1 MLNDA
6 LVELDRA
13 VADLCRRELKP
24 EYLRRCDEGKRYPL
38 EAMNA
43 LAAGGFSSMAVS
55 EEFGGAGNSS
65 VEIATVLIALARHS
79 LAVAQAYYSL
89 WVLGAEAIARLGSA
103 AQKED
108 WLPRIARGQAAV
120 AFALTEPNSGSD
132 ASAVETSA
140 RFEDGA
146 YVVSGQKLF
155 ITGAAVADV
164 IITVVRTDRGAPP
177 RDGLSLLLIDPRA
190 AGVQIRKLEKMGLR
204 ALDLCEVFF
213 DGVVVPKEDVL
224 GAPGGAWS
232 NLRAGFAAERTFLA
246 AICVGAL
253 QDLIQLCTDHATSRR
268 AFGKPIGQ
276 FQMVGQKI
284 VDMRVA
290 AQAGRLLTLESAA
303 AMDAG
308 KPSMVDA
315 AIAKLFASEAYVA
328 ATRDA
333 VQVFGGYGFTEEY
346 PVARHYR
353 DAKYLEIGGGTSEV
367 ALSGGGSTAPR
378 PSA

>member
-1 MLNDA
+1 VLNDA

-13 VADLCRRELKP
+13 VADLCRREITQ
-24 EYLRRCDEGKRYPL
+24 EYLRQCDQQHRYPL
-38 EAMNA
+38 EAMSA
-43 LAAGGFSSMAVS
+43 LAAGGFSGMAVTQQY
-55 EEFGGAGNSS
+55 GGTGNSA

-79 LAVAQAYYSL
+79 LTVAQAYYSL
-89 WVLGAEAIARLGSA
+89 WVLGADAIARLGSP
-103 AQKED
+103 AQKSS
-108 WLPRIARGQAAV
+108 WLPRIAQGRAAV

-132 ASAVETSA
+132 ASAMETSA
-140 RFEDGA
+140 RLVDGA
-146 YVVSGQKLF
+146 YLVSGQKLF

-164 IITVVRTDRGAPP
+164 IITVVRTGRSESP
-177 RDGLSLLLIDPRA
+177 RDGLSLLLIDPKA
-190 AGVQIRKLEKMGLR
+190 PGVQVRKLEKMGIR

-213 DGVVVPKEDVL
+213 DGTAVPKEDVL
-224 GAPGGAWS
+224 GAAGQAWP

-253 QDLIQLCTDHATSRR
+253 QELIVLCTEHATARQ
-268 AFGKPIGQ
+268 AFGKPIGH
-276 FQMVGQKI
+276 FQMLGQKI

-290 AQAGRLLTLESAA
+290 AQAARLLTLESAA

-308 KPSMVDA
+308 TPSMVDA
-315 AIAKLFASEAYVA
+315 AIAKLFASEAYVS

-353 DAKYLEIGGGTSEV
+353 DAKYLEIGGGTSEIQRLV
-367 ALSGGGSTAPR
+367 IGRDMGLM
-378 PSA
+378 